1 MIALTRI
8 FHTDLLRKP
17 GSQMNAALSSKSSLG
32 SMDSYSRRQTSSL
45 ALPHQ
50 SSLPP
55 HNDQYEICRL
65 NTTHPIE
72 PFAFKEWALVCEAL
86 GSGEQSLLVRK
97 GGIAEGRG
105 GFGFEHTEFF
115 LFPTWFHGQ
124 IDKIRSKSAS
134 AILNTTPDILQLEYI
149 ACIEWSGFLTDR
161 QKAAELAT
169 LHVLDETVIEERFHY
184 CGKHQTNTSGIHVAF
199 VRVHRLDVPVA
210 LRMEN
215 RFGGCRSWVQLPQMV
230 VGTSVSVLSDQE
242 HAERRHLLERILNP
256 DISYRSTAETGKPDG
271 CCVRLTL

>member
-1 MIALTRI
+1 MSPYRPSHNVSLTQHPSGFPVSAGDR
-8 FHTDLLRKP
+8 
-17 GSQMNAALSSKSSLG
+17 
-32 SMDSYSRRQTSSL
+32 
-45 ALPHQ
+45 
-50 SSLPP
+50 
-55 HNDQYEICRL
+55 YEICGL
-65 NTTHPIE
+65 NTRHPIE

-124 IDKIRSKSAS
+124 IEKIRSKSAS
-134 AILNTTPDILQLEYI
+134 AILNTTPDILQLEYM
-149 ACIEWSGFLTDR
+149 ACIEWSGFLTNR

-184 CGKHQTNTSGIHVAF
+184 CGKHQTNTPGIHVAF

-215 RFGGCRSWVQLPQMV
+215 RFGGCRSWIQLPKMV

-256 DISYRSTAETGKPDG
+256 NISHRSTAETGKSDG
-271 CCVRLTL
+271 SCVRLTL

>member
-1 MIALTRI
+1 MSPYRPSHNVSLTQ
-8 FHTDLLRKP
+8 HPSGVRKP
-17 GSQMNAALSSKSSLG
+17 QQN
-32 SMDSYSRRQTSSL
+32 R
-45 ALPHQ
+45 
-50 SSLPP
+50 
-55 HNDQYEICRL
+55 YEISGL

-124 IDKIRSKSAS
+124 IEKIRSKSAS
-134 AILNTTPDILQLEYI
+134 AILNTTPDILQLEYM
-149 ACIEWSGFLTDR
+149 AYIEWSGFLTDR

-184 CGKHQTNTSGIHVAF
+184 CGKHQTNTPGIHVAF
-199 VRVHRLDVPVA
+199 VRVHRLDVPVV

-215 RFGGCRSWVQLPQMV
+215 RFGGCRSWIQLPKMV

-256 DISYRSTAETGKPDG
+256 NISHRSTAETGKSDG
-271 CCVRLTL
+271 SCVRLTL